1 MNLRD
6 VNLLLVCCACLIL
19 SCGPSRR
26 QENHLE
32 HVLEQM
38 DAKVYYS
45 LGPLSKHKGKV
56 YPLEALYNIS
66 DTITYKQ
73 HQRLPSKFT
82 IKNSGQL
89 YMHIGEQTFII
100 TRNDET
106 GLANTIDMMDYSN
119 HNKDVVIRFT
129 YDLSGSLKEY
139 VFQVSVAK
147 QDWDYVSHKVIDEK
161 KYFFNHPLLK
171 DVNGTPTDKKRI
183 LELGNKLQQISSA
196 LNTFYQITC
205 PEIPLTATLNKM
217 AIQEELQQL
226 IQGFV
231 TQKYVDDYKN
241 EVWRYFP
248 NNLVR
253 IDVSYQVSENGAFGV
268 TLEINGIRIQKG
280 LYSSPKLVNGV
291 RDIFQKHTK
300 FKIPTYA
307 CFPVSGTYK
316 TTVMLDNGKVVAME

>member
-1 MNLRD
+1 
-6 VNLLLVCCACLIL
+6 
-19 SCGPSRR
+19 
-26 QENHLE
+26 
-32 HVLEQM
+32 
-38 DAKVYYS
+38 
-45 LGPLSKHKGKV
+45 
-56 YPLEALYNIS
+56 
-66 DTITYKQ
+66 
-73 HQRLPSKFT
+73 
-82 IKNSGQL
+82 
-89 YMHIGEQTFII
+89 
-100 TRNDET
+100 
-106 GLANTIDMMDYSN
+106 
-119 HNKDVVIRFT
+119 
-129 YDLSGSLKEY
+129 

-171 DVNGTPTDKKRI
+171 DVNGKPTDKKRI
-183 LELGNKLQQISSA
+183 LELGNKLQQVSSA

-205 PEIPLTATLNKM
+205 PEIPLTATLHKM

-268 TLEINGIRIQKG
+268 TPEINGIRIQKG

-316 TTVMLDNGKVVAME
+316 TTVMLDNGKVVAIE